1 MTAARICLVGNPN
14 CGKTTLFNALT
25 GARQRVGNW
34 PGVTVE
40 RKSGIFPHA
49 GTDIEVID
57 LPGVYSLGA
66 TSSSSIDEKV
76 ARDYILSGD
85 ADLVI
90 NIVDASNL
98 ERNLYLTSQLI
109 EMRVPMLVALNMMDV
124 ARDRQIAID
133 VDGLAAT
140 LGCPVVPLVANR
152 GDGVAHLKG
161 QLIGALASRSLPSA
175 HIPYAPMVERAV
187 NNLSEMLG
195 ETARSRGVDIRWLAV
210 KLLEDDDGARRL
222 VGARVLDRVGCLQ
235 REIAEQDGEDVDILI
250 ADSRFGFANLAIQ
263 AAVRRTGTVQRT
275 LSDRIDRI
283 VMNRLLGIPIF
294 LVVIYALF
302 MFTIN
307 FGSAFTDVFDGVVST
322 LLVDGAGR
330 GLAAL
335 GAPQWLIAILADG
348 LGGGIATVATFIPII
363 GCLYLFLSL
372 LEDSGYMARA
382 AFVMDRL
389 MRAVGLPGKSFIPLI
404 VGFGCNVP
412 AIMATRTLEN
422 RRDRILT
429 VMMAPFMSC
438 GARLPVYALF
448 AAAFFP
454 VGGQNVVFAL
464 YLIGIAFAVLTGL
477 VLKNTLLQGETSAFL
492 MELPPY
498 HLPTL
503 KGVLL
508 HTWDRLKAF
517 TLRAGQVIV
526 PVVVALNVLGSV
538 GTDGSFG
545 NENTDR
551 SLLAAVGMSLTPI
564 LAPMGVDEQNW
575 PAAVGMISGIFA
587 KEAVVGT
594 LDALYGALA
603 EDNRDS
609 PAEPEAFDL
618 WQGLAAAFAT
628 IPANLADMVET
639 FADPL
644 GLHIVE
650 IGDSETAALEQEVSF
665 GTFGA
670 MVERFDGQLGA
681 FAYLLAVL
689 LYMPCIAA
697 TAAIYRETGAAW
709 AIFASLWTTGLGYG
723 AAVIT
728 YQAGR
733 FAAQPGTS
741 ALWIAIITTAFL
753 VTVAAMRQYGLRAG
767 VRPASAAAE

>member
-1 MTAARICLVGNPN
+1 
-14 CGKTTLFNALT
+14 
-25 GARQRVGNW
+25 
-34 PGVTVE
+34 
-40 RKSGIFPHA
+40 
-49 GTDIEVID
+49 
-57 LPGVYSLGA
+57 
-66 TSSSSIDEKV
+66 
-76 ARDYILSGD
+76 
-85 ADLVI
+85 
-90 NIVDASNL
+90 
-98 ERNLYLTSQLI
+98 
-109 EMRVPMLVALNMMDV
+109 
-124 ARDRQIAID
+124 
-133 VDGLAAT
+133 
-140 LGCPVVPLVANR
+140 
-152 GDGVAHLKG
+152 
-161 QLIGALASRSLPSA
+161 
-175 HIPYAPMVERAV
+175 
-187 NNLSEMLG
+187 
-195 ETARSRGVDIRWLAV
+195 
-210 KLLEDDDGARRL
+210 
-222 VGARVLDRVGCLQ
+222 
-235 REIAEQDGEDVDILI
+235 
-250 ADSRFGFANLAIQ
+250 
-263 AAVRRTGTVQRT
+263 
-275 LSDRIDRI
+275 
-283 VMNRLLGIPIF
+283 
-294 LVVIYALF
+294 
-302 MFTIN
+302 
-307 FGSAFTDVFDGVVST
+307 
-322 LLVDGAGR
+322 
-330 GLAAL
+330 
-335 GAPQWLIAILADG
+335 
-348 LGGGIATVATFIPII
+348 
-363 GCLYLFLSL
+363 
-372 LEDSGYMARA
+372 
-382 AFVMDRL
+382 
-389 MRAVGLPGKSFIPLI
+389 
-404 VGFGCNVP
+404 
-412 AIMATRTLEN
+412 
-422 RRDRILT
+422 
-429 VMMAPFMSC
+429 MSC